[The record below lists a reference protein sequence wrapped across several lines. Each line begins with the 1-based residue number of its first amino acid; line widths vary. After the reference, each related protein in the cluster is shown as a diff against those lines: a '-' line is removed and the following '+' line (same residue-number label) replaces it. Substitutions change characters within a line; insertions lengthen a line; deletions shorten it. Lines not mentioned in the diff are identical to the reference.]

1 MCQSFA
7 FARLNYALL
16 NLVSKMLVECGS
28 PSVKMI
34 YKKDGSTCI
43 HSVYTSHSAPGVKSG
58 GVSGS
63 DCAKAVCPDV
73 RLHALLAE
81 GPAQGDD
88 WSGQQ
93 RRPASTQFWLATPDY
108 CYSLPAAA
116 AMLMAVL
123 LQPQLKL
130 PCRPDPPGAGL
141 NGQWRRHCG
150 AGAAPRQSVRA
161 LTNLSVRALASSSSF
176 CQSEL

>member
-1 MCQSFA
+1 
-7 FARLNYALL
+7 
-16 NLVSKMLVECGS
+16 MLVECGS
-28 PSVKMI
+28 PSVKII

-63 DCAKAVCPDV
+63 DCAKAVCPDF

-81 GPAQGDD
+81 GPALGDD
-88 WSGQQ
+88 QSGQQ

-141 NGQWRRHCG
+141 NGQWRRHGG

>member
-28 PSVKMI
+28 PSVKII

-63 DCAKAVCPDV
+63 DCAAVCPDF

-150 AGAAPRQSVRA
+150 AGAAPRSSV
-161 LTNLSVRALASSSSF
+161 
-176 CQSEL
+176 